1 MYTHRCDSKI
11 NIYVLVG
18 RKTGYVIMEHTSA
31 AGYVIFSSWKKWT
44 ENVDNRAVQLYK
56 SRLGR
61 SLPWNQK
68 KQACARTLDTLGLV
82 SCKEC
87 ITQMITLVVYIITTC
102 EFMHLCK
109 QRTFVTAL
117 ATQRPLRWE
126 VESDFRGNCPCPAWL
141 PLGCRAEGGFV
152 ELINVINLDKAISGY
167 KCQIEPQGFMK
178 QKLDNTAVN

>member
-1 MYTHRCDSKI
+1 MLL
-11 NIYVLVG
+11 LVG
-18 RKTGYVIMEHTSA
+18 KNGYVIMEHTSA

-56 SRLGR
+56 K
-61 SLPWNQK
+61 SLDSVDHYLETK
-68 KQACARTLDTLGLV
+68 KQACARTLDTLGQV

-117 ATQRPLRWE
+117 ATQRPLR
-126 VESDFRGNCPCPAWL
+126 
-141 PLGCRAEGGFV
+141 
-152 ELINVINLDKAISGY
+152 
-167 KCQIEPQGFMK
+167 
-178 QKLDNTAVN
+178 